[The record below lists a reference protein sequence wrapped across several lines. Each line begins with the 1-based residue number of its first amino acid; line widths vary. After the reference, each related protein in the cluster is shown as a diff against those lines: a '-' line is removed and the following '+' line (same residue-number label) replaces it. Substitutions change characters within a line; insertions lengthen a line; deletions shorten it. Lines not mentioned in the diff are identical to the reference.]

1 MLEILPDHLCSLSED
16 ATTRLY
22 NKKVFKEYTTPGSLA
37 CNMQSAL
44 LTYAPDLAEQY
55 ANLSETDKLLVAYDV
70 ALELADAY
78 FIYGWGN

>member
-22 NKKVFKEYTTPGSLA
+22 NKRVWKEYITPGSLA

-44 LTYAPDLAEQY
+44 MTYAPDLAGQY
-55 ANLSETDKLLVAYDV
+55 ADLSETDKLLVAYDV
-70 ALELADAY
+70 ALDLTDAY
-78 FIYGWGN
+78 VIYANDL